1 MYKISYMNQRAILC
15 VDDELMIISTLKTT
29 LKREFGESFI
39 YEHALNAEDALYT
52 IEDLLKKN
60 IEIILIISDWLMPGM
75 KGDEFLF
82 QVFEKHPDILA
93 VMLTGLIDEES
104 EEKIKQHPNIL
115 KVIHKPWAAK
125 ELISVVRQVCRDD
138 C

>member
-1 MYKISYMNQRAILC
+1 MTQRAILC
-15 VDDELMIISTLKTT
+15 VDDEMMIISTLKTT

-39 YEHALNAEDALYT
+39 YEHALNAEDALDT
-52 IEDLLKKN
+52 IDDLVRKK
-60 IEIILIISDWLMPGM
+60 IEILIIISDWLMPGM
-75 KGDEFLF
+75 KGDEFLIK
-82 QVFEKHPDILA
+82 VFEKYPKIPA

-104 EEKIKQHPNIL
+104 EEKIKQYPNML

-125 ELISVVRQVCRDD
+125 ELLTVVRSVCKEER